1 MVSLLRAW
9 GMGRYGGCV
18 RFSLWQAA
26 ILALACL
33 FAACSGSE
41 QANPAPFASPDWG
54 PYPVPVR
61 PPVPATNPEPNA
73 PPVGQIDVDSAA
85 QAGYPATLT
94 FAATDPD
101 SSGIAGSIDFGDG
114 SPTFAVFFRGESIP
128 ATHVYAAPGNYRVVM
143 RVRDSLRAESSTV
156 TTQTVLARKVL
167 VVQGYGS
174 ESGCP
179 DGAGMAAR
187 LDTWLPAI
195 LDSPAT
201 AVTTSS
207 DILYASYSGRWC
219 DGGDGANGAFAD
231 YTSGETCQ
239 GIDDPGGLAERL
251 RAQVEAV
258 APAKVVIMAHS
269 MGGLGAA
276 YLVGSDPDWARE
288 HIASVVTFDSPLRGV
303 PQVNLTALR
312 IGGDCSFNSKSTQ
325 DLSDGNSNLLRVAE
339 TAAGIV
345 PFYDLDAT
353 DREGVLFLNIRQA
366 VPSDRTHL
374 DGEVIHWQFG
384 ASHNGLWNNA
394 PTSEVTGPAIQQAI
408 TCAIEVVPASR
419 CQRPQAGA
427 GAG

>member
-1 MVSLLRAW
+1 MRISW
-9 GMGRYGGCV
+9 
-18 RFSLWQAA
+18 WQAA
-26 ILALACL
+26 SVALCFL
-33 FAACSGSE
+33 VVACSGDD
-41 QANPAPFASPDWG
+41 QASSTAPFATPDWG
-54 PYPVPVR
+54 VYPVPER
-61 PPVPATNPEPNA
+61 PPVPSTNPEPNA
-73 PPVGQIDVDSAA
+73 PPQGQIAVDTAA

-94 FAATDPD
+94 FGATDPD

-114 SPTFAVFFRGESIP
+114 SPPFAVFFEGSIVQ

-143 RVRDSLRAESSTV
+143 RVRDSLHAESSTV
-156 TTQTVLARKVL
+156 TTQAVLARKVL

-174 ESGCP
+174 DSRCP
-179 DGAGMAAR
+179 GGAGFATR
-187 LDTWLPAI
+187 VDDWLPGL
-195 LDSPAT
+195 LDGPG

-207 DILYASYSGRWC
+207 ADILYASYSGRWC
-219 DGGDGANGAFAD
+219 NGGNGADGAIAD
-231 YTSGETCQ
+231 YANGETCE

-251 RAQVEAV
+251 RAQIDAV
-258 APAKVVIMAHS
+258 APARVVIVAHS

-276 YLVGSDPDWARE
+276 YLAGSDPGWARE

-325 DLSDGNSNLLRVAE
+325 DLSDGNSHLLRVAE

-353 DREGVLFLNIRQA
+353 DREGVLFIAIRQA

-374 DGEVIHWQFG
+374 EGEVIHWQFG
-384 ASHNGLWNNA
+384 ASHNGLWGSA
-394 PTSEVTGPAIQQAI
+394 PTDEVIGAAVRQAV
-408 TCAIEVVPASR
+408 TCAIEVLPASR
-419 CQRPQAGA
+419 CQRPAVGA